1 MTSPIQSLYNW
12 YRATIRNPKYR
23 WWIVLG
29 TFAYLVSPFD
39 LILDF
44 IPIIGELDD
53 ALLITLLFTEISQL
67 VIERLKARRD
77 ISEET
82 FAESAQEDTNSVDVN
97 AVVIE

>member
-1 MTSPIQSLYNW
+1 MTSPIKGLYNW

-23 WWIVLG
+23 WWLVLG

-44 IPIIGELDD
+44 LPIIGELDD
-53 ALLITLLFTEISQL
+53 ALLITLLFTEVSQM

-77 ISEET
+77 IGTDT
-82 FAESAQEDTNSVDVN
+82 FAESAQEDTDSVDVN

>member
-1 MTSPIQSLYNW
+1 MTSPIQGLYNW

-29 TFAYLVSPFD
+29 TLAYLVSPFD

-44 IPIIGELDD
+44 FPIIGELDD
-53 ALLITLLFTEISQL
+53 ALLITLLFTEVSQM

-77 ISEET
+77 IGADT
-82 FAESAQEDTNSVDVN
+82 FAESAQEDADSVDVN